1 MPQYRIVKINQL
13 PNEDA
18 EVHYERGASLAHLAA
33 LVFALQ
39 HNIADQEVLRDG
51 IYFTPIADHRITNQ
65 HLKSHNEL
73 VIWRTRKF
81 GEII

>member
-1 MPQYRIVKINQL
+1 MPQYRIVKISQL

-33 LVFALQ
+33 LVYALQ
-39 HNIADQEVLRDG
+39 NNIVDAEVLKDET
-51 IYFTPIADHRITNQ
+51 YFTPVIDHRFSNE
-65 HLKSHNEL
+65 HLKDHHEL

-81 GEII
+81 GERI